1 MVNPDNYPNIGGGE
15 LVVDV
20 EVPSSCINLIS
31 QLIANCFSAIRPR
44 YTSFSNEETHSHYL
58 DYLKEQSNDII
69 NFAKNSPL
77 LEMYCDLTDNF
88 EISKLRNKLFEKAK
102 EIDNLI
108 ILNTPIWKN

>member
-1 MVNPDNYPNIGGGE
+1 MVSPDNYPNIGGGE

-31 QLIANCFSAIRPR
+31 QLIANCFSTIRPK
-44 YTSFSNEETHSHYL
+44 YTKFGHQETKEQYVE
-58 DYLKEQSNDII
+58 YLKKQAEDTR

-88 EISKLRNKLFEKAK
+88 EISKLRNKLIEKAK